1 MHVAYTAVSG
11 FGFMQIAEVEL
22 EDWMEF
28 LRRKQVNILYYTW
41 YLVSKEETI
50 SSHYTSIRAKQTI

>member
-11 FGFMQIAEVEL
+11 FGFIQIAEVEL

-28 LRRKQVNILYYTW
+28 LRKKKVNILHM
-41 YLVSKEETI
+41 VFG
-50 SSHYTSIRAKQTI
+50 KQRGNNK